1 MKRLATTLGLTI
13 AMALPAWMGGV
24 PGALAGV
31 AAPQALVVEEVALP
45 PLGVPHYW
53 SSGTYLRVSSPN
65 ISLRVVN
72 RVFRS
77 SALADE
83 KDYAALALREERS
96 LGRTLPVELGRYAV
110 TPEKGLVSAS
120 SVVVSALIPGEEA
133 YPAGVVDEVWQ
144 SQTVETASGRAV
156 VDLQQLF
163 SNPKRALSVVAEHV
177 YLDVVTGKSGT
188 DLCVQEAEG
197 HEATGGPPPGAFAP
211 TAADYRYF
219 ALTPAGVAIGIPQ
232 GAVASDA
239 CGRVEVTIPYLI
251 LHPYFNSLGRSLVAG
266 VRPPV
271 TFGRPA
277 GGRLAERR
285 IASGLGFPGRRP
297 LGASA
302 GPSGTL
308 R

>member
-1 MKRLATTLGLTI
+1 MKRLTITLGLTI
-13 AMALPAWMGGV
+13 VMAQPAWMGGV
-24 PGALAGV
+24 AGALAGV

-53 SSGTYLRVSSPN
+53 SSGEYLRVSFPN
-65 ISLRVVN
+65 ISTRVINKVLR
-72 RVFRS
+72 R

-120 SVVVSALIPGEEA
+120 SVVVSALIPVEEA
-133 YPAGVVDEVWQ
+133 YPAGVVGEVWQ
-144 SQTVETASGRAV
+144 SQAVETASGRAV

-163 SNPKRALSVVAEHV
+163 SYPKQALLVVADRV
-177 YLDVVTGKSGT
+177 YSDVVTGKSPT

-197 HEATGGPPPGAFAP
+197 HQVTRGPPPGAFAP

-219 ALTPAGVAIGIPQ
+219 ALTPTGVAIGIPQ

-239 CGRVEVTIPYLI
+239 CGRVEVTIPYLT
-251 LHPYFNSLGRSLVAG
+251 LHPYFNSLGRRLVSG

-271 TFGRPA
+271 TFG
-277 GGRLAERR
+277 
-285 IASGLGFPGRRP
+285 
-297 LGASA
+297 
-302 GPSGTL
+302 
-308 R
+308 